1 MSSSPP
7 SPCTN
12 SVYPG
17 CPKFL
22 TARLFTVSQVCT
34 CQSVYKALLLTR
46 ESLVADQK
54 HGGQPHLLK
63 APIDPAFARAPR
75 PPTARPPTTQ
85 PAQTARA
92 WMVADTKK
100 CCCFRRSSLPWNVR
114 SSGYSTEDSVSAR
127 CRDRIACVQGTQR
140 LETLSSSPMCNDAPP
155 SAVTHVRTYTG
166 PLHEQAMQATAS
178 PHEGGETWSGHA
190 GS

>member
-1 MSSSPP
+1 MSSIPP

-17 CPKFL
+17 CRIS
-22 TARLFTVSQVCT
+22 TARVFTVSQVCT

-46 ESLVADQK
+46 KSLVADQK
-54 HGGQPHLLK
+54 HEGQPHLLE